1 MLLVQ
6 MQMSFCQFYLLNED
20 HLKKDQL
27 CLRQQHS
34 ELLKKYAEARNTIDE
49 LQTTRKS
56 TRDSLKSETAKNIV
70 SESAG
75 ESFHRCRICDLA
87 IISSSD
93 TVSSSQS
100 DQEEIILTRTSAM
113 QGPIQWVQQ
122 SQRKKI
128 V

>member
-20 HLKKDQL
+20 HLKDQL

-34 ELLKKYAEARNTIDE
+34 ELLKKYEEARNTIDE

-56 TRDSLKSETAKNIV
+56 TRDSLKSEKAKNIV
-70 SESAG
+70 SESVS
-75 ESFHRCRICDLA
+75 EFFHRHRICDL
-87 IISSSD
+87 D
-93 TVSSSQS
+93 
-100 DQEEIILTRTSAM
+100 
-113 QGPIQWVQQ
+113 
-122 SQRKKI
+122 I